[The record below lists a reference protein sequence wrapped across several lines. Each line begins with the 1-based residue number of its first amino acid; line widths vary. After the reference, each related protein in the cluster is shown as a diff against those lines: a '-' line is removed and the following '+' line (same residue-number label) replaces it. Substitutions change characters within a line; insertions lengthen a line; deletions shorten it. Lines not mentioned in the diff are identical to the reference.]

1 MSTSLNAKLEDFY
14 PRSPCGERR
23 NAHPDIRQPCA
34 ISIHALLAESDALRQ
49 LQSALRRDFYPR
61 SPCGERLKLLAER
74 FCDALFLSTLSLR
87 RATVL
92 RIRSGNA
99 HTGISI
105 HALLAESDGS
115 SSSRSWQQKRFLST
129 LSLRRATHRESKR
142 GPGGCISIHALLAE
156 SDVENIRHKNV
167 RGDFYPRSPCGER
180 RFFCRALQNKFPISI
195 HALLAESDTPRL
207 SRVVPTPIFLSTL
220 SLRRATETMLP
231 SWTRYAISIHALL
244 AESDCVRFVPP
255 HSDRNFYPRSPCGE
269 RPQAYGDGAR
279 NTENFYPRSPCGERP
294 ADERAYHQLAP
305 ISIHALLAE
314 SDQGAGP
321 CRQKRGIS
329 IHALLAESDPT
340 QYARR
345 SAHMYFYPRSPCGER
360 PSSNLG
366 GRSAYQISIH
376 ALLAESDPARQCY
389 TDTTSISIHALLA
402 ESDHSDAF
410 AAVSTLLISIHALL
424 AESDPRRHP
433 GGHLGHISIHA
444 LLAESDPLIEATTE

>member
-1 MSTSLNAKLEDFY
+1 MSKSLNAKLEDFY

-244 AESDCVRFVPP
+244 AESDVR
-255 HSDRNFYPRSPCGE
+255 
-269 RPQAYGDGAR
+269 AR
-279 NTENFYPRSPCGERP
+279 AAEGQR
-294 ADERAYHQLAP
+294 P

-314 SDQGAGP
+314 SDAVSLA
-321 CRQKRGIS
+321 RRTSTIGIS
-329 IHALLAESDPT
+329 IHALLAESDSGCLLTMDTPNIFLST
-340 QYARR
+340 LSLRR
-345 SAHMYFYPRSPCGER
+345 ATFLAGTAHSGPFDFYPRSPCGER
-360 PSSNLG
+360 LNKK
-366 GRSAYQISIH
+366 
-376 ALLAESDPARQCY
+376 
-389 TDTTSISIHALLA
+389 
-402 ESDHSDAF
+402 
-410 AAVSTLLISIHALL
+410 AAMGKPTLISIHALL
-424 AESDPRRHP
+424 AESDTAFQK
-433 GGHLGHISIHA
+433 LMAA
-444 LLAESDPLIEATTE
+444 LLQFLSTLSLRRATVWTY